1 MGKEE
6 VEATLASLSPH
17 PPWGTPPRTQADP
30 VVSDKSHTPA
40 NGLLEVLLGLGLGG
54 QTVVSGELKRP
65 FCSRGTPG
73 QTNRARVRGLQP
85 RQECHSSTTE

>member
-1 MGKEE
+1 MRRKDKQDGQIDKEE

-40 NGLLEVLLGLGLGG
+40 DGLLEVLLGLGLGG
-54 QTVVSGELKRP
+54 ADSSLR
-65 FCSRGTPG
+65 
-73 QTNRARVRGLQP
+73 RA
-85 RQECHSSTTE
+85 